1 MSGRSRRSPARLLAP
16 LAIVAFAIAFLIVLS
31 NSSTNNDNSGSG
43 GGSGSAS
50 TTTGTTTR
58 TGSTTTHST
67 SKFAHR
73 RTYTVRAGDTLGAIA
88 IKTGVSVT
96 SLEDLNPGLDP
107 EGLVAGQKL
116 KLRE

>member
-1 MSGRSRRSPARLLAP
+1 MRSRSRRGLARLFAL
-16 LAIVAFAIAFLIVLS
+16 LAIVAFVIAFLIVLS
-31 NSSTNNDNSGSG
+31 NSGVSHHSG
-43 GGSGSAS
+43 GSTTPTTTTPTGSA
-50 TTTGTTTR
+50 TTR
-58 TGSTTTHST
+58 TT
-67 SKFAHR
+67 SRYAHR

-116 KLRE
+116 KLTE

>member
-1 MSGRSRRSPARLLAP
+1 MRGRSRRSPMRLVAP
-16 LAIVAFAIAFLIVLS
+16 LAIIAFVVAFLVVLS
-31 NSSTNNDNSGSG
+31 SSGVDHHSG
-43 GGSGSAS
+43 AS
-50 TTTGTTTR
+50 TTPTSTAPTGSSTTR
-58 TGSTTTHST
+58 TT
-67 SKFAHR
+67 SRFAHR

-96 SLEDLNPGLDP
+96 NLEDLNPGLDP

>member
-1 MSGRSRRSPARLLAP
+1 LLAP

-31 NSSTNNDNSGSG
+31 NSSTNSSDNGSGSG
-43 GGSGSAS
+43 TS
-50 TTTGTTTR
+50 TTSANTTPTGSSTTR
-58 TGSTTTHST
+58 NK

-96 SLEDLNPGLDP
+96 NLEDLNPGLDP